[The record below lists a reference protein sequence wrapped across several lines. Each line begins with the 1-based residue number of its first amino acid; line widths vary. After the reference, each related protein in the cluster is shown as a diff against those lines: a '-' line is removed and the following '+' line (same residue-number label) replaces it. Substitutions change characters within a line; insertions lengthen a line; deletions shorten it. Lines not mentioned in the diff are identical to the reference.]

1 MGQPH
6 GCSPSK
12 RDTGECSSPSK
23 PSEFKESVLT
33 PEQIANNLRDEMKR
47 LKKRREFRGQGPPS
61 PGSAPSS
68 PEPMLEAH
76 MMEGQAGPSSSP
88 SSSTTSPK
96 QDKPIF
102 TLKQMSMIAERMCAE
117 RVEQVRAEYDQI
129 LQQKLSEQYDAF
141 VKFIDH
147 QIQKRFNESM
157 APSYL
162 S

>member
-1 MGQPH
+1 MAGH
-6 GCSPSK
+6 CSPEK
-12 RDTGECSSPSK
+12 RVGGQEGLAR

-47 LKKRREFRGQGPPS
+47 LKKRREFRGQTQQGPPS
-61 PGSAPSS
+61 PVSAPSS
-68 PEPMLEAH
+68 PEPMEAP
-76 MMEGQAGPSSSP
+76 MMEGASSSSMAVATP
-88 SSSTTSPK
+88 SK
-96 QDKPIF
+96 QQTEKPIF